1 MGVLNANIEEAR
13 ARMYALYGENHR
25 ITDGKYDKSLAVRCI
40 NGTFVGKKT
49 DEKVIAFKGI
59 PFVGKQPVGD
69 LRWKAPVDIVSDD
82 GVYEAY
88 YFGKAPRQEG
98 NVSQLGSLYP
108 QSEDCLYLNVWKSTD
123 AGTEKKPVMVW
134 IHGGAFEIGGTAEPR
149 EEGTSFIKENPD
161 VILVSI
167 EYRMNIFGFFHLS
180 HLPDGKDYPDA
191 QNLGLLDQV
200 MALKWVHETLPSS
213 AAILGRSR
221 SSASPPA
228 AAA

>member
-1 MGVLNANIEEAR
+1 MGVLDQNIEQAR

-69 LRWKAPVDIVSDD
+69 LRWKAPVDIVPDD

-88 YFGKAPRQEG
+88 YFGKCPRQEG

-108 QSEDCLYLNVWKSTD
+108 KDEACLYLNVWKADDGSQ
-123 AGTEKKPVMVW
+123 EKKPVMVW
-134 IHGGAFEIGGTAEPR
+134 IQQIYLRTKGA
-149 EEGTSFIKENPD
+149 
-161 VILVSI
+161 
-167 EYRMNIFGFFHLS
+167 
-180 HLPDGKDYPDA
+180 
-191 QNLGLLDQV
+191 
-200 MALKWVHETLPSS
+200 
-213 AAILGRSR
+213 
-221 SSASPPA
+221 
-228 AAA
+228 